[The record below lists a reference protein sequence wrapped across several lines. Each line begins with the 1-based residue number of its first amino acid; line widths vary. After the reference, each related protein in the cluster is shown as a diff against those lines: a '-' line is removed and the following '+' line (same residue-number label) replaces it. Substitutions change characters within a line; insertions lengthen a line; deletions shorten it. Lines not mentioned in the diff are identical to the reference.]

1 MEGYSKCKSGA
12 EVIEFQNAY
21 MERIEQAKEEE
32 KVIDVGIRSLL
43 DVASAH
49 R

>member
-1 MEGYSKCKSGA
+1 
-12 EVIEFQNAY
+12 

-32 KVIDVGIRSLL
+32 KVIDVGIGRVL
-43 DVASAH
+43 DVAASY